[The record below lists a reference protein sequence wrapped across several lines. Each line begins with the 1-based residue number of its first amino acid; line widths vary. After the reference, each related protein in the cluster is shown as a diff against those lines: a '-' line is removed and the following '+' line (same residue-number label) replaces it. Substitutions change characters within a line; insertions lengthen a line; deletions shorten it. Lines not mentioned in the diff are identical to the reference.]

1 MNYKELGKE
10 RLIEIIEEKE
20 KLIEEFKS
28 IKIKLQY
35 NACMDVVTGV
45 LNRRAGLEILEKTI
59 LEAARQEENFIICF
73 ADIDDFKKVNDVVG
87 HSAGDKILAEVGS
100 ILRANIRKTDTVFRI
115 GGDEFLI
122 IFPDTTLQVAK
133 TICSRVCMN
142 IYELKEMNNSNY
154 KMGLSCGLSQYNFN
168 SKISASELIRRAD
181 EGMYD
186 VKRGKILNNR
196 N

>member
-28 IKIKLQY
+28 MKIKLQY
-35 NACMDVVTGV
+35 DACMDAVTGV

-59 LEAARQEENFIICF
+59 SEAAKQEENFIICF

-87 HSAGDKILAEVGS
+87 HSAGDEILAEVGG

-115 GGDEFLI
+115 GGDEFII
-122 IFPDTTLQVAK
+122 IFPNTTLQVAK

-142 IYELKEMNNSNY
+142 IYELKEMNNINY

-181 EGMYD
+181 EGMY
-186 VKRGKILNNR
+186 VNKRENR
-196 N
+196 

>member
-28 IKIKLQY
+28 IKISLQY
-35 NACMDVVTGV
+35 DACMDAVTGV

-73 ADIDDFKKVNDVVG
+73 ADIDDFKKVNDIVG
-87 HSAGDKILAEVGS
+87 HNAGDKILAEVGS

-115 GGDEFLI
+115 GGDEFII
-122 IFPDTTLQVAK
+122 IFPNTALQVAK

-142 IYELKEMNNSNY
+142 IYELEDKDSSNY
-154 KMGLSCGLSQYNFN
+154 KMGLSYGLSQYNVN

-181 EGMYD
+181 EGMYV
-186 VKRGKILNNR
+186 VKRGKR
-196 N
+196 

>member
-87 HSAGDKILAEVGS
+87 HSAGDKILAQVGS

-115 GGDEFLI
+115 GGDEFII
-122 IFPDTTLQVAK
+122 IFPDSTLQVAK
-133 TICSRVCMN
+133 TICSRV
-142 IYELKEMNNSNY
+142 
-154 KMGLSCGLSQYNFN
+154 
-168 SKISASELIRRAD
+168 
-181 EGMYD
+181 
-186 VKRGKILNNR
+186 
-196 N
+196 

>member
-28 IKIKLQY
+28 MKIKLQY
-35 NACMDVVTGV
+35 DACMDAVTGV

-87 HSAGDKILAEVGS
+87 HSEGDKILSEVGN
-100 ILRANIRKTDTVFRI
+100 ILRANIRKTDSVFRI
-115 GGDEFLI
+115 GGDEFII
-122 IFPDTTLQVAK
+122 IFPNTTFQVAK

-142 IYELKEMNNSNY
+142 IYELKEKDSINY
-154 KMGLSCGLSQYNFN
+154 KMGLSCGLSEYNFN

-181 EGMYD
+181 EGMYID
-186 VKRGKILNNR
+186 KRG
-196 N
+196 

>member
-20 KLIEEFKS
+20 KIIEEFKS
-28 IKIKLQY
+28 MKIKLQY
-35 NACMDVVTGV
+35 DACMDAVTGV
-45 LNRRAGLEILEKTI
+45 LNRRAGLKILEKTI
-59 LEAARQEENFIICF
+59 FDATKQEENFIICF

-87 HSAGDKILAEVGS
+87 HNAGDEILAQVGS
-100 ILRANIRKTDTVFRI
+100 ILRANIRNTDTVFRI
-115 GGDEFLI
+115 GGDEFII
-122 IFPDTTLQVAK
+122 IFPNTTLQVAK

-142 IYELKEMNNSNY
+142 IYELKARDNANY

-186 VKRGKILNNR
+186 VKRGKR
-196 N
+196 

>member
-28 IKIKLQY
+28 LKIKLQY
-35 NACMDVVTGV
+35 NACMDDVTGV

-59 LEAARQEENFIICF
+59 LESARQEENFIICF

-87 HSAGDKILAEVGS
+87 HIEGDKILEEVGS
-100 ILRANIRKTDTVFRI
+100 ILRENIGKTDTVFRI
-115 GGDEFLI
+115 GGDEFII

-133 TICSRVCMN
+133 TICSRVCMD
-142 IYELKEMNNSNY
+142 IYELKEMYNSNY

-168 SKISASELIRRAD
+168 SKISASELIRMAD

-186 VKRGKILNNR
+186 VKRGKR
-196 N
+196 